1 MYAKAKATLLV
12 SLLVA
17 TAAVVVAI
25 VGYVMASPTFG
36 WTGAAGIHAGS
47 SFESVR
53 LILLSKS
60 WLIRRCGTFAQCHGC
75 SQHVNGSINMMCL
88 ASQDDR

>member
-17 TAAVVVAI
+17 TAAVVVAV

-36 WTGAAGIHAGS
+36 WTGAAGTHVGS
-47 SFESVR
+47 SFET
-53 LILLSKS
+53 
-60 WLIRRCGTFAQCHGC
+60 C
-75 SQHVNGSINMMCL
+75 
-88 ASQDDR
+88 D